1 MRLALGVK
9 LARRASETANN
20 LSTFE
25 LVRHFW
31 LFARYLCV
39 DFDCLLRDAL
49 LACSLLLTVLS
60 AAVER
65 SIFSSRQEA
74 LSSHSS
80 LQPRASTV

>member
-1 MRLALGVK
+1 LA
-9 LARRASETANN
+9 A
-20 LSTFE
+20 FE

-39 DFDCLLRDAL
+39 DFACLLRDAL
-49 LACSLLLTVLS
+49 LACSSLLLTVLS

-65 SIFSSRQEA
+65 NNFSPRQKA